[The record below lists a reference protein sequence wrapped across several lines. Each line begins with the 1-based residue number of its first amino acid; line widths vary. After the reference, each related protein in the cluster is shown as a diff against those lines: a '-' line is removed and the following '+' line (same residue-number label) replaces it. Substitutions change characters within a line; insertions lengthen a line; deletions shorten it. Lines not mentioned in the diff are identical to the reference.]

1 MVLERV
7 WGPIGRSADGV
18 LINQPQQGILIV
30 TNVRDPELSMGILYD
45 QSHFGNREK
54 HEIPELFHVHVGAS
68 LQSVPP
74 TRDSKGHTEALR
86 LHRSPESPAH
96 GLRYYYALNR
106 LAWPYQ
112 ILGVILDGENSPC
125 TTWSALY

>member
-1 MVLERV
+1 MMVLERV

-86 LHRSPESPAH
+86 LHRSPESPAKLFPWPANALRASNPNAK
-96 GLRYYYALNR
+96 GLQHHQPFCFY
-106 LAWPYQ
+106 W
-112 ILGVILDGENSPC
+112 
-125 TTWSALY
+125 